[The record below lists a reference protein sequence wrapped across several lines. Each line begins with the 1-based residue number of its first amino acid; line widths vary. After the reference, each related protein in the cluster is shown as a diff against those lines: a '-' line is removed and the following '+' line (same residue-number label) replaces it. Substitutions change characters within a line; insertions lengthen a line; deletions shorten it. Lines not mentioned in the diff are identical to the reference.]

1 LQTENLKIDHIV
13 LSYAMGEYSRVKE
26 KNSETFKK
34 LIDEGKHLEF
44 VAEALPKL
52 TETAKLAIV
61 VFSRQ

>member
-1 LQTENLKIDHIV
+1 
-13 LSYAMGEYSRVKE
+13 MGEYSRVKE